1 MPWPVGAVCFIYTVQ
16 VSNLSVAILLRE
28 EDLEFARLMVQ
39 SLNLILLTAT
49 ELHDMRND
57 LKALASPN
65 ATDFFA
71 SLYKFGAF

>member
-1 MPWPVGAVCFIYTVQ
+1 
-16 VSNLSVAILLRE
+16 LLRE

-65 ATDFFA
+65 TADFFA
-71 SLYKFGAF
+71 SLYKLTVLCFGFHLLVQFF

>member
-1 MPWPVGAVCFIYTVQ
+1 
-16 VSNLSVAILLRE
+16 
-28 EDLEFARLMVQ
+28 MVQ